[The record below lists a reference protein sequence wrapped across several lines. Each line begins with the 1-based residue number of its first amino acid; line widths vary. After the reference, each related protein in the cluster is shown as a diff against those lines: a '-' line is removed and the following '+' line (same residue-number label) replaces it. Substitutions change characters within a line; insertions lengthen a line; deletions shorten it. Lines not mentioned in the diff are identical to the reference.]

1 MTGRVSA
8 HQRRF
13 WLVVPA
19 GGPEWAA
26 GRNVPS
32 GCGLNRHWF
41 SRGGR
46 LVAVLFSACNLK
58 ALVGL
63 ESGSFCSRRGCFFP
77 KYYGEPEF
85 SVWRIR
91 RGTCRW

>member
-1 MTGRVSA
+1 MTGRVFA
-8 HQRRF
+8 HRRRF

-63 ESGSFCSRRGCFFP
+63 EFRQFLFKAGLLFP
-77 KYYGEPEF
+77 E
-85 SVWRIR
+85 VLR
-91 RGTCRW
+91 